1 MHLLKDVSAIQQGY
15 LTSEPYL
22 FEQITGQQPKV
33 FLMADYGYPS
43 YGAMILASNK
53 MIIENPDIVQDFVDA
68 SIDGW
73 VEYIYGDPSLG
84 NQLILSENNE
94 MTEAV
99 LFQAIKKIREY
110 NMISNEVLLGKNIGT
125 MSDKK
130 WNDFFTI
137 MAENNVYDKTLNWK
151 EAYTL
156 DFIKEGN

>member
-1 MHLLKDVSAIQQGY
+1 
-15 LTSEPYL
+15 
-22 FEQITGQQPKV
+22 
-33 FLMADYGYPS
+33 
-43 YGAMILASNK
+43 
-53 MIIENPDIVQDFVDA
+53 
-68 SIDGW
+68 
-73 VEYIYGDPSLG
+73 
-84 NQLILSENNE
+84 

-130 WNDFFTI
+130 WNDFFNI